1 MNKFKVGDI
10 VAYRNETTLELV
22 VVRADDEGCILRFFG
37 CFSEEEFYVK
47 HELLSMIRSS
57 PFTPKNKFRDIPYL

>member
-10 VAYRNETTLELV
+10 VAYRNETTLQLIV
-22 VVRADDEGCILRFFG
+22 VKADDGGCILRFFG

-47 HELLSMIRSS
+47 HGLLSMIRSS
-57 PFTPKNKFRDIPYL
+57 KFTPKNKFRDISYL